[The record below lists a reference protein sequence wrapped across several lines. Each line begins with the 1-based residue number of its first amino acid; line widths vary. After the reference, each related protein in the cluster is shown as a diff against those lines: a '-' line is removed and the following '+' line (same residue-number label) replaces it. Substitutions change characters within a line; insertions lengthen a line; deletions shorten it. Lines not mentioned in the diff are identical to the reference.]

1 MKTATLIFLYISVCA
16 IIIAGFI
23 LQRKVNKLDASIKD
37 MQCPK
42 AGNTLEAWVAKDLSG
57 GRVFMYRGE
66 PIKLNCGCFVC
77 GVGSAGFIEIPSGT
91 FPDLTYENSPQKVR
105 VTIEKI

>member
-23 LQRKVNKLDASIKD
+23 LQRKVNKLDAAIKD

-42 AGNTLEAWVAKDLSG
+42 AGNTLEAWVAKDLSDG
-57 GRVFMYRGE
+57 VVCMYRNK
-66 PIKLNCGCFVC
+66 PNKISCGFFTC
-77 GVGSAGFIEIPSGT
+77 GDDCYFLKIPSET

-105 VTIEKI
+105 LTIEKI